1 MYAYLEEHSIDPL
14 MLTVS
19 ADNVWSATVPTLE
32 AGAYSIVLVAADV
45 TNGDDDWTVHAYTDY
60 WIDLTVT
67 T

>member
-1 MYAYLEEHSIDPL
+1 MYAYMEEHSINS
-14 MLTVS
+14 LTLAPSPDS
-19 ADNVWSATVPTLE
+19 AWVATVPTLE

-45 TNGDDDWTVHAYTDY
+45 TNGDDDWTVHAYTEY